1 MKDGAKTKK
10 HLVSEMGELRRR
22 LTELESDSERVAE
35 ALKESE
41 ASMKSILRAAPI
53 GIGVVQDRL
62 LRWVSGH
69 MSEML
74 GYSRDE
80 LIGKSAKI
88 LYENDEEFE
97 RVGTVKYEE
106 IAEKGI
112 GAVETRWQRKD
123 GRVIDI
129 HLRSTPIDP
138 ADLSLGV
145 TFTALDITESKNA
158 QKALSHSEERYRR
171 ISETVTDYIFTVRV
185 ANGRPAETYHGPNCE
200 AVTGYTAEEFSADPF
215 LWIRMVPCEDQN
227 IVRAQAA
234 DILVGSKPKP
244 IEHRI
249 IRKDGQVRWVTNSL
263 VPNYDGEGTLVSY
276 DGLIRDITTR
286 KIAEETLRQSEE
298 RYRHLVETMNE
309 GLAMADRDYVF
320 TFVNE
325 RFAEMLGYSR
335 DEIMGKHILQFVH
348 EDYQE
353 FMQGQ
358 IAQRIKGAAQSYE
371 IDWRSKDGHRVY
383 TLISPRGFYDAE
395 GKFTGSL
402 GVLTDITDRR
412 RAEEA
417 LQKAHAE
424 LEQRVQE
431 RTADLLATN
440 KLLIREIED
449 RKRAEEELRE
459 SETRYRLLINTIP
472 SIVYRG
478 YKDWSVDF
486 LDEKIESL
494 TGYTMEEFTS
504 REMRWNDMIMSRD
517 LESAKKAFIQAL
529 RTNKSYV
536 REYRIKKKSG
546 EILWIQDRGQIVC
559 DDDGKIEY
567 VSGVFFDVT
576 ERKRLEK
583 AILQREKLNTLG
595 TIAAEVAHE
604 IRNPLVSLG
613 GFARRLQHKYPDLT
627 ECEVILQQTQRLE
640 KILSRIRNY
649 LKPVEFHPE
658 ECSVNQVINDCV
670 DLLSPEIELR
680 RVSCQLDLISD
691 LSLVHTD
698 PDILTQIFVNIIL
711 NALEA
716 TDIGGVLT
724 IRTFESSR
732 ELYIEFKNPSSGS
745 EIKHTELLFMPFA
758 EGGESIGL
766 PLCYRLLKNMGGLL
780 SYNLERGHMVFT
792 VSLPKAVGPQQR
804 QTTAYR

>member
-1 MKDGAKTKK
+1 MKDEAKSKK
-10 HLVSEMGELRRR
+10 HLINEVGELRQR
-22 LTELESDSERVAE
+22 LTEVESDSERVAE
-35 ALKESE
+35 ALKESK
-41 ASMKSILRAAPI
+41 ASMKSILKAAPI
-53 GIGVVQDRL
+53 GIGLVQDRT

-74 GYSRDE
+74 GYSQGE
-80 LIGKSAKI
+80 LIGKSASM

-97 RVGTVKYEE
+97 RVGRIKYQEM
-106 IAEKGI
+106 AEKGI
-112 GAVETRWQRKD
+112 GAIETRWQCKD
-123 GRVIDI
+123 GSVIDV
-129 HLRSTPIDP
+129 HLRSTPIEP
-138 ADLSLGV
+138 TDLSQGV
-145 TFTALDITESKNA
+145 TFTALDITESKYA
-158 QKALSHSEERYRR
+158 QKALRESEKRYKR

-215 LWIRMVPCEDQN
+215 LWIRMVPCEDQDM
-227 IVRAQAA
+227 VRAQAA
-234 DILVGSKPKP
+234 EVLLGSNPKP

-249 IRKDGQVRWVTNSL
+249 TRKDGQLRWVTNSL
-263 VPNYDGEGTLVSY
+263 VPNYDGQGSLISY
-276 DGLIRDITTR
+276 DGLIRDITSR

-298 RYRHLVETMNE
+298 RYRQLVETMNE
-309 GLAMADRDYVF
+309 GLAMADRDYDF

-335 DEIMGKHILQFVH
+335 EEMVGKHILEFVH
-348 EDYQE
+348 EDYQD
-353 FMQGQ
+353 FMKQQ
-358 IAQRIKGAAQSYE
+358 MAQRTKGIAQSYE

-395 GKFTGSL
+395 GNFVGSL
-402 GVLTDITDRR
+402 GVLTDITDRKR
-412 RAEEA
+412 TEEA

-440 KLLIREIED
+440 KLLVREIED

-459 SETRYRLLINTIP
+459 SETRYKMLINTIP

-478 YKDWSVDF
+478 YKDWAVDF

-494 TGYTMEEFTS
+494 TGYAMEEFTS
-504 REMRWNDMIMSRD
+504 RNLKWNDILVSRD
-517 LESAKKAFIQAL
+517 IDTAKKAFVEAL
-529 RTNKSYV
+529 RKNKSYV
-536 REYRIKKKSG
+536 REYRIRTKAG

-583 AILQREKLNTLG
+583 VIVQREKLNTLG

-613 GFARRLQHKYPDLT
+613 GFARRLQQKYPDLS

-649 LKPVEFHPE
+649 LKPVEFHPQ
-658 ECSVNQVINDCV
+658 ECSVNKVINDCV

-680 RVSCQLDLISD
+680 RVSCQLELISD
-691 LSLVHTD
+691 LSAVNTD

-711 NALEA
+711 NAVEA
-716 TDIGGVLT
+716 MDIGNVLT
-724 IRTFESSR
+724 IRTFESSQD
-732 ELYIEFKNPSSGS
+732 LYIEFKNPASGP
-745 EIKHTELLFMPFA
+745 EVKHPELLFMPFA

-780 SYNLERGHMVFT
+780 SYSAERGHMVFT
-792 VSLPKAVGPQQR
+792 VSLPKEGGP
-804 QTTAYR
+804 